1 MLKIEYDKPLAALT
15 TFHLRANAEAWVEV
29 ASLEDIRDALSVA
42 KGRGWQTTIL
52 GGGSNVS
59 MPLVPGLVI
68 HPVFRGIH
76 EAQSESSL
84 VVVAGAAEALDDLIR
99 YTVGRD

>member
-42 KGRGWQTTIL
+42 KGRGWQT
-52 GGGSNVS
+52 GGFMSLTRLLRNGS
-59 MPLVPGLVI
+59 
-68 HPVFRGIH
+68 R
-76 EAQSESSL
+76 SL
-84 VVVAGAAEALDDLIR
+84 LLS
-99 YTVGRD
+99 

>member
-52 GGGSNVS
+52 GGGSNV
-59 MPLVPGLVI
+59 VPDAVGAGPC
-68 HPVFRGIH
+68 HPSGI
-76 EAQSESSL
+76 S
-84 VVVAGAAEALDDLIR
+84 R
-99 YTVGRD
+99 NP

>member
-52 GGGSNVS
+52 GGGSNVVP

-76 EAQSESSL
+76 EAQSDYHTLS
-84 VVVAGAAEALDDLIR
+84 
-99 YTVGRD
+99 

>member
-42 KGRGWQTTIL
+42 KGRNLTFYLFHIL
-52 GGGSNVS
+52 
-59 MPLVPGLVI
+59 
-68 HPVFRGIH
+68 
-76 EAQSESSL
+76 
-84 VVVAGAAEALDDLIR
+84 
-99 YTVGRD
+99 Y